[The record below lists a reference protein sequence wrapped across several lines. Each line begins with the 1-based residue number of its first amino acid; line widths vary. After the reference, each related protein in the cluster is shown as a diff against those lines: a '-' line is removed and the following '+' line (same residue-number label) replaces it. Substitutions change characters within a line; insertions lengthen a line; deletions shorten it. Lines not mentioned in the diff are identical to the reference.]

1 MVKKKPVCHFLI
13 LDTAKNFRVPVSLCH
28 FDSTLVL
35 FLFPIFPPPTT
46 FSSYQ
51 SATEVEKFFMKRI
64 CELFLAKYVFTNFH
78 KIERCFL
85 PFSAA
90 CCRKQTDRQNPTQ
103 FCMIFY
109 VSVILSSSHIIWSMT
124 LCEINWGLYHKKK
137 CLFVIVSF

>member
-1 MVKKKPVCHFLI
+1 MVEKKNLCATFLI
-13 LDTAKNFRVPVSLCH
+13 LDTAKNFRVPVNLCH

-35 FLFPIFPPPTT
+35 FLFPIFPSPTT

-64 CELFLAKYVFTNFH
+64 CELFLAKYVCLQIFI
-78 KIERCFL
+78 KLKGASL

-90 CCRKQTDRQNPTQ
+90 CCRKQTNRRNPTL

-109 VSVILSSSHIIWSMT
+109 VSVILSSSHII
-124 LCEINWGLYHKKK
+124 
-137 CLFVIVSF
+137 